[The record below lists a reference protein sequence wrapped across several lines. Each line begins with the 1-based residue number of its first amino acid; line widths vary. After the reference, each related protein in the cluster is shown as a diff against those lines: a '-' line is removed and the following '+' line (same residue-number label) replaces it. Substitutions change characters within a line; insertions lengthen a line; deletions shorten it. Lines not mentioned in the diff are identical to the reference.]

1 MDVETDLVTAKNNQ
15 ILATVNYT
23 NAITNFWLVTGKL
36 LEQEGLKVNDTQAD
50 ALYRGT
56 AL

>member
-1 MDVETDLVTAKNNQ
+1 MDVATDLVTAKNNQ

-23 NAITNFWLVTGKL
+23 NAITSFWLVTGKL